1 MHPVAAWNLCTEI
14 PMPYAT
20 HDHARLHWQVDGPDD
35 APPLILVGSLGSDL
49 RVWDPVVPALART
62 FRVIRMDKR
71 GHGASAAT
79 PGDYTMAQLG
89 LDVLAVADAAGAAR
103 FHYAGV
109 SIGGMIGMWLA
120 EHRPERLRR
129 LVLSNTTAQVAPN
142 GYDERIAAVRSKGM
156 AAVADTVIAR
166 WFLPDYPTRHP
177 AHHAAVRHALHA
189 IDPGGYTGC
198 CAAIRD
204 MTIEAGL
211 ADIHVPTLVIAGT
224 LDESTP
230 AAQGRAIARA
240 IPGARLLEL
249 PTPHLSHPELPDR
262 FADEVTRFLLDDD
275 R

>member
-1 MHPVAAWNLCTEI
+1 
-14 PMPYAT
+14 MPDAT
-20 HDHARLHWQVDGPDD
+20 HDRVRLHWRADGPDE

-49 RVWDPVVPALART
+49 RVWDPVVPALARS

-71 GHGASAAT
+71 GHGASSAS

-89 LDVLAVADAAGAAR
+89 GDVLAVADAAGAAR

-120 EHRPERLRR
+120 EHRPERLQR

-142 GYDERIAAVRSKGM
+142 GYDDRIATVRSKGM

-166 WFLPDYPTRHP
+166 WFLPDYPARHP
-177 AHHAAVRHALHA
+177 EHYAAVRQALLS
-189 IDPGGYTGC
+189 IDPVGYTGC

-204 MTIEAGL
+204 MALAAGL

-249 PTPHLSHPELPDR
+249 PTPHLSHPEMPDR
-262 FADEVTRFLLDDD
+262 FADEVTRFLLDDTKPEG
-275 R
+275 